1 MPYRSS
7 LRIGRSAYGSSP
19 DLPRRDRGPKVDRRS
34 GSTAPALFST
44 ASQRSSSSSLPAL
57 LFLIIL
63 LFLFILTVTGCSFDY
78 GEAPG
83 TVRPETPNLDLT
95 GARYQAAR
103 SSEQSI
109 LFTADRLRIYDAK
122 DRANMEGVT
131 FTQYGAESTA
141 AGEDVIATGS
151 CRTAEISLSS
161 NDADLEGSITIRS
174 EQRGATLTAESL
186 SWDHSRERLT
196 SGPDERVTI
205 TFDDGTVVT
214 GVGFI
219 GRMDLNSYE
228 FTESSE
234 GSIVYE

>member
-1 MPYRSS
+1 MLYRSS
-7 LRIGRSAYGSSP
+7 LHIGRSAY
-19 DLPRRDRGPKVDRRS
+19 
-34 GSTAPALFST
+34 
-44 ASQRSSSSSLPAL
+44 RSSSGSLPAQ
-57 LFLIIL
+57 LFLTIL

-83 TVRPETPNLDLT
+83 TVSPETPNLDLT

-122 DRANMEGVT
+122 DRAIMEGVT

-141 AGEDVIATGS
+141 AGEDAGAADPAGKDDPSLLYEEADQVVRGDVIATGI

-196 SGPDERVTI
+196 SGPEERVTI